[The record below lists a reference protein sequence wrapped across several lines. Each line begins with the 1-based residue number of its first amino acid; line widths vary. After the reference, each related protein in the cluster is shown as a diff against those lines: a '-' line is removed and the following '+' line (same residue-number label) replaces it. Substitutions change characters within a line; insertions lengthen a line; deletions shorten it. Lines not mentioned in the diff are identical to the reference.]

1 MRKFVTL
8 ALVIYFTLVVV
19 VLVGGFMIKYHSDSK
34 PAETTSAPSQVEN
47 PPASNEHSQQTTSD
61 SKAYTAADVAPHNTA
76 KDCWLII
83 ENQVF
88 NVTQFLVEHPG
99 GINMIMPYCGK
110 EATEAFRSKGGS
122 GGVHS
127 QSALA
132 LKQQYYIGN
141 LK

>member
-8 ALVIYFTLVVV
+8 SLVIYFTLVIV
-19 VLVGGFMIKYHSDSK
+19 VLVGGYMIKYHSDSK
-34 PAETTSAPSQVEN
+34 PAETGSAPSQVDN
-47 PPASNEHSQQTTSD
+47 SPTPATPAQQTPAGPKT
-61 SKAYTAADVAPHNTA
+61 YTAADVAPHNTA

-88 NVTQFLVEHPG
+88 NVTQFLSEHPG

-110 EATEAFRSKGGS
+110 EATAAFQSKGGS
-122 GGVHS
+122 GGTHS
-127 QSALA
+127 QSAQS
-132 LKQQYYIGN
+132 LKQSYYIGD